1 LLIRS
6 QCPGPAQG
14 GGCRRRPAAETPSRG
29 PPGAGPGPCP
39 PPGAG
44 RRRRGPAGMQQ
55 QQLEQLRRR
64 SWLPCPHCCRPSA
77 CRRGCAGR
85 SCCCARGSLSTRPAR
100 RTRPRTRSAA
110 ARPRGGSGG
119 RCPDRGGRRPSL
131 RLTISSLPCWK
142 GRLDPLLRVALL
154 ASRGGA
160 PG

>member
-1 LLIRS
+1 MAIRP
-6 QCPGPAQG
+6 QCPGLARG
-14 GGCRRRPAAETPSRG
+14 GACRRRPAAETPSRG
-29 PPGAGPGPCP
+29 PRGAGPGPCP
-39 PPGAG
+39 PRGAG
-44 RRRRGPAGMQQ
+44 RRRRGPGGMPP
-55 QQLEQLRRR
+55 QLGQLRRR
-64 SWLPCPHCCRPSA
+64 SRLPCPHCCRPSA

-85 SCCCARGSLSTRPAR
+85 SCCCARASLSTRRAR

-119 RCPDRGGRRPSL
+119 RCPGRGGRRPSL
-131 RLTISSLPCWK
+131 RLTISLLPCWK